1 MRDVVKLVTALLLG
15 FVLSGSSAFSL
26 APKSPF
32 ERPPTPID
40 KTLIDVSELIAEIE
54 EVKQQKGESFEFLIV
69 AENVLTKKG
78 YQVAPQEHPLVEVIQ
93 TRDITRHYLG
103 EVFSYTVFVHPDAFT
118 IVFYSFPKKGFYR
131 VLPDLFFPLEGW
143 GQIDFDEKNPFYF
156 QIFSPVD
163 KAPFEG
169 SKMTQ
174 AVMSKL
180 YGSIGFKPEKIP
192 NNIFLHTPPKFSTL
206 ENRRAVL
213 NRAKNGLQSLQ
224 AFISRFRGSKYGGG
238 DSFLTHV
245 ALEGGVPGIPFSLVH
260 EMGHGLFFTEVLSD
274 QDREEFYQLVTT
286 NPEVIS
292 YLKNVYTDID
302 PNKQIPTLE
311 TTEQWLG
318 LSEYFARALGLFMDQ
333 TLQHT
338 RKELTFSKPD
348 RPIEETFMPNSLI
361 RFYVKLGLFQP
372 ELIPREYL
380 SPDFYT
386 GRGIEDSL

>member
-40 KTLIDVSELIAEIE
+40 KTLIDVTELISEIE

-69 AENVLTKKG
+69 AEKVLTKKG

-143 GQIDFDEKNPFYF
+143 GQIDFDEQNPFYF

-174 AVMSKL
+174 EVMSKL

-206 ENRRAVL
+206 ENRSAVR
-213 NRAKNGLQSLQ
+213 NRALGGMRSLE
-224 AFISRFRGSKYGGG
+224 AFVSRFRGSKYGGG
-238 DSFLTHV
+238 DAFMTHV
-245 ALEGGVPGIPFSLVH
+245 ALEGGVPRIPFWLVH
-260 EMGHGLFFTEVLSD
+260 EMGHGLFFTDALSD
-274 QDREEFYQLVTT
+274 EDRDEFYRLVTT

-292 YLKNVYTDID
+292 YLKTVYTDIY
-302 PNKQIPTLE
+302 PNEQIGKLE
-311 TTEQWLG
+311 SNKEWVN
-318 LSEYFARALGLFMDQ
+318 LSDYFARALSLFMDQ
-333 TLQHT
+333 ILQHT
-338 RKELTFSKPD
+338 RKDLTFSKPD
-348 RPIEETFMPNSLI
+348 RPIEGTFMPNPLI
-361 RFYVKLGLFQP
+361 RHFVKLGLFQP
-372 ELIPREYL
+372 ELIPQAYL